1 MGQHIVM
8 HALDE
13 IQIVFV
19 GAAVGERQHG
29 DRLAADRFRRRG
41 FLCGH
46 DRLRRLLI
54 DPDKLVQREQRNG
67 EQQHGDD
74 HEIEFAT
81 GLGGNRLAAID
92 MLFQLQAVRRHFE
105 GPGENQRKRE
115 PDGDQQHEEFTDPV
129 RQFQQGYDNVHNLQQ
144 QPRDD
149 AIDKSD
155 PNDISSLEFSQKIP
169 RFPHLPP
176 VSHACE
182 RSMLVEAIN
191 RCH

>member
-8 HALDE
+8 HALDK

-19 GAAVGERQHG
+19 GAAAGERQHG
-29 DRLAADRFRRRG
+29 DRLAADGIRHRST
-41 FLCGH
+41 LSV
-46 DRLRRLLI
+46 DDQLRCLLI
-54 DPDKLVQREQRNG
+54 HPHELVQREQRNG

-81 GLGGNRLAAID
+81 RLGGNRLAAID
-92 MLFQLQAVRRHFE
+92 MLFQLQAIRRHFE

-115 PDGDQQHEEFTDPV
+115 PDGEQQQEEFTDPV
-129 RQFQQGYDNVHNLQQ
+129 RQSQQRYDNVYNLQQ
-144 QPRDD
+144 QPRDH

-169 RFPHLPP
+169 RFAHLPP
-176 VSHACE
+176 VARVCE
-182 RSMLVEAIN
+182 
-191 RCH
+191 

>member
-29 DRLAADRFRRRG
+29 DRLAADGIRHG
-41 FLCGH
+41 GTLCS
-46 DRLRRLLI
+46 DYQLRCLLI
-54 DPDKLVQREQRNG
+54 HPHEFVQREQRNG

-81 GLGGNRLAAID
+81 RLDGNRLAAID
-92 MLFQLQAVRRHFE
+92 MLFQLQAIGRHFE
-105 GPGENQRKRE
+105 GPGENQRQRE
-115 PDGDQQHEEFTDPV
+115 PDGDQQQEEFTDPV
-129 RQFQQGYDNVHNLQQ
+129 RQLQQRYDYVYNLQQ